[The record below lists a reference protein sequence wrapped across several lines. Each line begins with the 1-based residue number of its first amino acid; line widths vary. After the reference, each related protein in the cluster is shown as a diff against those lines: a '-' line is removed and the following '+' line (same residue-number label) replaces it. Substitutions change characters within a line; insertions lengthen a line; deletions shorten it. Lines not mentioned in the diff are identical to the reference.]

1 MLIPVRDIKFVR
13 EVRDP
18 NDDSERA
25 NNMPRLTWTTA
36 RPFTAVVQGQWL
48 VLTGKRRVVRTPMA
62 NVVDATE
69 FSDADLPKELAE
81 LMTAAEKPGKGGG
94 K

>member
-1 MLIPVRDIKFVR
+1 MLIPVRDIVFVR

-25 NNMPRLTWTTA
+25 ARMPRLTWTKE

-48 VLTGKRRVVRTPMA
+48 VLTGKRRAVRTPMA
-62 NVVDATE
+62 NVVDALE
-69 FSDADLPKELAE
+69 FGDDLPRELAE
-81 LMTAAEKPGKGGG
+81 LMAAADKPAKGGG